1 MNRKCSHSLLYIAAL
16 ILACC
21 SCKTRQA
28 SLEVNTD
35 KRIEIRYEYIKT
47 LDTIEVQIPYEVVK
61 NTTRDTVSFLSTSVA
76 YSCASIDANGML
88 HHTLENN
95 HSELLPVVIEK
106 TQQTHDS
113 IVYIDSVR
121 LETKIIAKEKE
132 LNGWHKF
139 QIYGF
144 WICLLL
150 LVLLLAIR
158 ATKYLLKKIH
168 S

>member
-1 MNRKCSHSLLYIAAL
+1 MKNNYSHSLLYLVAL
-16 ILACC
+16 VLACC
-21 SCKTRQA
+21 SCKTQQA
-28 SLEVNTD
+28 GLEVNTD
-35 KRIEIRYEYIKT
+35 KRVEIRYEYIKT
-47 LDTIEVQIPYEVVK
+47 LDTVEVPIPYEVVK

-95 HSELLPVVIEK
+95 HSEQLSAIVEK
-106 TQQTHDS
+106 TQHVHDS

-121 LETKIIAKEKE
+121 LETKIITKEKE